1 MSYVEL
7 KDKIEFLYKLKE
19 GKTPSSFGIHVAKSV
34 NIPVLIYFNIVCIRM
49 ILLKLLR
56 RNQMK
61 CG

>member
-34 NIPVLIYFNIVCIRM
+34 NIPVLIYF
-49 ILLKLLR
+49 
-56 RNQMK
+56 
-61 CG
+61 